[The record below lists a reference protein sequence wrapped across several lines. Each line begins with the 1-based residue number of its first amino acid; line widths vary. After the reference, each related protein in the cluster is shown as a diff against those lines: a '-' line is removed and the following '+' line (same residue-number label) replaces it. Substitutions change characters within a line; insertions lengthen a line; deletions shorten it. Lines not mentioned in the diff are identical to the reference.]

1 MPYVTVLPDELRN
14 PNSPPSSLVAYLD
27 QAQWQAIYK
36 AHDDSLQEVA
46 CASCCMIALT
56 CAWCCPDSVRFGLM
70 MGQGLPGR
78 LRTLNRDFF
87 WDKPVVQAR
96 NEHIVVQTD
105 YVLEFQRGIQMA
117 PAHDDFTPVVAAM
130 PMPSNAFQPHQA
142 GPPAQQYQPAVP
154 VYEPVQAV
162 PRKMDVI
169 VPPGAPPGSVL
180 SVQDA
185 NGQIVQ
191 VTVPPGVTAGMKLE
205 FEY

>member
-1 MPYVTVLPDELRN
+1 MPYITVTQDELRN
-14 PNSPPSSLVAYLD
+14 PNNPPHNLASYLD
-27 QAQWQAIYK
+27 QTQWQAIYK
-36 AHDDSLQEVA
+36 VYDDSVQEVA
-46 CASCCMIALT
+46 CSSCCIIAVT
-56 CAWCCPDSVRFGLM
+56 CAWCCCCQDSVRFGMM

-78 LRTLNRDFF
+78 LRNLNRDFF

-105 YVLEFQRGIQMA
+105 YFQIQLVA
-117 PAHDDFTPVVAAM
+117 QAHEGFIPPVVTAV
-130 PMPSNAFQPHQA
+130 PMPADSFQPHH
-142 GPPAQQYQPAVP
+142 GSPPAHFQPAV
-154 VYEPVQAV
+154 VYEPAPA
-162 PRKMDVI
+162 PRKMDVV

-185 NGQIVQ
+185 SGQIVQ